1 VECLLTFL
9 LFFFDYRLGIM
20 KTLNII
26 FREKENEVADGNL
39 QEEPFIIL

>member
-1 VECLLTFL
+1 MPINF
-9 LFFFDYRLGIM
+9 FANFFDYRLGIM

-39 QEEPFIIL
+39 QEKPFIIL